1 MQSFSILSTYL
12 KLLQE
17 LNLLLRVRIYV
28 QILTSLSI
36 LSFQI
41 YPLDT
46 IMDLLNCGV
55 ARRAILDYYQRSG
68 EPLAVQE
75 AIKTSQ
81 EKASKTVTM
90 EKMKMMYVLS

>member
-1 MQSFSILSTYL
+1 
-12 KLLQE
+12 
-17 LNLLLRVRIYV
+17 
-28 QILTSLSI
+28 
-36 LSFQI
+36 
-41 YPLDT
+41 
-46 IMDLLNCGV
+46 MDLLNCGV

-90 EKMKMMYVLS
+90 EKMKMMYVLSSINERSRVTFTPDED

>member
-1 MQSFSILSTYL
+1 ML
-12 KLLQE
+12 
-17 LNLLLRVRIYV
+17 

-36 LSFQI
+36 LSFEI

-55 ARRAILDYYQRSG
+55 ARRAILDFYQRSG
-68 EPLAVQE
+68 EPQAVQE
-75 AIKTSQ
+75 AINTSQ